1 MILIVDDKPEN
12 IFALKSLLSLHNFE
26 VDTASSGEE
35 ALKKILKNSYALI
48 ILDVQMPEMDG
59 FEVAEAISGYSKSKD
74 IPIIFLSA
82 VNTHK
87 KFITKGYA
95 SGGID
100 YVTKPFDPDIL
111 LLKVKTFYRLS
122 EQTRQLNAMER
133 SLREEID
140 QKNKAEQLLQE
151 NVEELKSILESIPQ
165 IAFTTRADGSVEY
178 VNHHWYSYSSE
189 KSIFPVTEG
198 LSIQTSIRQAIH
210 TTARQQYEVQM
221 RSLTEGIFRFHMLH
235 LTPVWK
241 DGAIIKWV
249 GIFTDIHEQK
259 TASQLLEKRVEERTV
274 QLRSMNQRLEES
286 NRELQQF
293 AFIASHDLQEP
304 LRKIQTF
311 SNIVLTKHTP
321 GDEKAR
327 IFLEKIVLSAER
339 LRKLITSLLDYSSI
353 RQDEVFVPTDLKGIL
368 HDVLNDMEIK
378 IKSTNARVYLGEL
391 PEIEALPFQIRQMFQ
406 NLVSNAIKFSKA
418 CSVCE
423 IYIQGERVAEK
434 SADAA
439 VSAEGNYCRIIVRD
453 AGIGFNEKYKDKIFE
468 IFQRLNPRG
477 IYEGMGIGLSIVK
490 KVVDRHN
497 GLITVKS
504 EENIG
509 TEFTIVLPVRQSST
523 PVVTATP
530 V

>member
-12 IFALKSLLSLHNFE
+12 IFALKSLLSIHNFE

-87 KFITKGYA
+87 KFITKGYT

-133 SLREEID
+133 SLREEIE

-178 VNHHWYSYSSE
+178 VNQHWYSYSSG
-189 KSIFPVTEG
+189 KNIFPITEG
-198 LSIQTSIRQAIH
+198 LSIQACIEQAIG
-210 TTARQQYEVQM
+210 TTVQQQYEVTI
-221 RSLTEGIFRFHMLH
+221 RSLMEGIFRFHMLH

-241 DGAIIKWV
+241 DGIILKWV

-259 TASQLLEKRVEERTV
+259 MASQLLEKRVEERTL
-274 QLRSMNQRLEES
+274 QLRSMNLRLEES

-311 SNIVLTKHTP
+311 SNIVLTKHRP
-321 GDEKAR
+321 EDEKAR
-327 IFLEKIVLSAER
+327 SFLEKIVLSAER
-339 LRKLITSLLDYSSI
+339 LRKLVASLLDYSSI
-353 RQDEVFVPTDLKGIL
+353 RQDEVFVPTDLKIVL
-368 HDVLNDMEIK
+368 HDVLNDMELK
-378 IKSTNARVYLGEL
+378 IKSSNAQIYLGDM
-391 PEIEALPFQIRQMFQ
+391 PEIETLPFQIRQMFQ
-406 NLVSNAIKFSKA
+406 NLISNSIKFSQECA
-418 CSVCE
+418 TCE
-423 IYIQGERVAEK
+423 IYIHAERIAVK
-434 SADAA
+434 SIDAPAAAD
-439 VSAEGNYCRIIVRD
+439 GDYCRIVVRD

-490 KVVDRHN
+490 KVIDRHN

-504 EENIG
+504 QENIG
-509 TEFTIVLPVRQSST
+509 TEFTIVLPVRQTSATTVITT
-523 PVVTATP
+523 PA
-530 V
+530 